1 MGWKLTDLR
10 KGNTIVE
17 KGRGEMEEKS
27 GEKVNPRKN
36 LRILE
41 KNPGWIFNPDV
52 IVIDS

>member
-17 KGRGEMEEKS
+17 KS
-27 GEKVNPRKN
+27 GEKINSPKN

-41 KNPGWIFNPDV
+41 KNPGWIFTPDV